1 MYTLPKVLLHYL
13 DHKKRHILNCSTL
26 EELLKEAKGL
36 FKIEENS
43 KVFVQRFDET
53 WNVEVDVEL
62 LDEVK
67 DRDKLILIHDGVCS
81 PSKTEEKV
89 RYCF

>member
-53 WNVEVDVEL
+53 WNVEVDVKS

-67 DRDKLILIHDGVCS
+67 DVPSQCLPGGRDNGKLWLKIIALG
-81 PSKTEEKV
+81 
-89 RYCF
+89 